1 MEILKAGL
9 LYFAIVFGAGFVL
22 GPIRIL
28 LVVPRLGDITAELLE
43 APIMLVV
50 IILASQWVIQYL
62 SVPFTFSSRLGM
74 GFLGLGLMVAAEF
87 TFVLWIRG
95 ISVKEYLKS
104 RDRISGMVYYVMLVV
119 FAVMPTILG
128 RQ

>member
-1 MEILKAGL
+1 MLKAGV

-28 LVVPRLGDITAELLE
+28 LVVPRLGDRAAELLE

-50 IILASQWVIQYL
+50 TILAARWVIQYL
-62 SVPFTFSSRLGM
+62 SVPFTFFSRMGM
-74 GFLGLGLMVAAEF
+74 GFIGLGLMLVAEF
-87 TFVLWIRG
+87 TFVLWIRR
-95 ISVKEYLKS
+95 ISVKEYLET
-104 RDRISGMVYYVMLVV
+104 RDRLSGTIYYVMLGM
-119 FAVMPTILG
+119 FAVMPGIVG